1 MPPIQ
6 APENAL
12 TRLSEMLSGVLR
24 QSVKVDSIEEMTEG
38 GNNRANHRKAILA
51 DGRTVGIKA
60 AERVTKGTER
70 EYLTALT
77 ARKLKIPGSGA
88 CGIFYMPDGLPLAG
102 KQVAALEWLS
112 GGESIKKLPNVSEAR
127 QSSETAKQLGEW
139 FWLCLYFGVSDRH
152 MGNWVWSEN
161 KKTVAMIDC
170 EDWKQGSQTPQAL
183 NPIAKQILGSSLS
196 NEHASQ
202 MLQGLRAARH
212 KLAAAKVELIA
223 EFSVYGESLD
233 SSYENAADSKEII
246 AVVSG
251 VPADKLP
258 D

>member
-6 APENAL
+6 ASENAL
-12 TRLSEMLSGVLR
+12 TRLSEMLSEVFG
-24 QSVKVDSIEEMTEG
+24 QSVKVDSIEEVTEG
-38 GNNRANHRKAILA
+38 GNRANHRKAILA

-60 AERVTKGTER
+60 AERVTKGAER

-112 GGESIKKLPNVSEAR
+112 GGEPIQKLPNLSEAR

-161 KKTVAMIDC
+161 KKAVAMIDC
-170 EDWKQGSQTPQAL
+170 EDWQPNSQTPQRL
-183 NPIAKQILGSSLS
+183 NPIAKEILGPSFA
-196 NEHASQ
+196 NHASQ
-202 MLQGLRAARH
+202 MFHSMMGAKQ
-212 KLAAAKVELIA
+212 KLAAVKVELNT
-223 EFSVYGESLD
+223 EFGAHGESVD
-233 SSYENAADSKEII
+233 SPYENIDVKDLITKI
-246 AVVSG
+246 CGVS
-251 VPADKLP
+251 VAKLP
-258 D
+258 G